1 MQANKQKKN
10 SFFLFIM
17 NYSPCYVYRER
28 YKADILNIMFLN
40 VLTETLTNGYKVE
53 FLFVLSLTCIFL
65 GISII
70 ITKNPI
76 LSVLFL
82 IALFFSVS
90 LYLMLIGLY
99 FMGLSYLLVYVGA
112 ISILFLFILMLIN
125 VRISE
130 LLTEGKNSIPLAI
143 IAVLAFNFSVNRAL
157 PYSVS
162 ALDIISNNILS
173 INRFIQSKIF
183 SDETINVNK
192 TVLNYTVDWVNPLEI
207 ANVKSKSWDT
217 ILVENTHITSIGNI
231 LYTSLFILLIVTSL
245 ILLLAMVGTIVI
257 TIKKSKQNS
266 ISNDNMETA
275 KYSNISAL

>member
-1 MQANKQKKN
+1 
-10 SFFLFIM
+10 
-17 NYSPCYVYRER
+17 
-28 YKADILNIMFLN
+28 MFLN
-40 VLTETLTNGYKVE
+40 VFTETLTNGYKVE
-53 FLFVLSLTCIFL
+53 FLFILSLICIFL

-82 IALFFSVS
+82 IALFFSIS

-99 FMGLSYLLVYVGA
+99 FIGLSYLLVYVGA

-162 ALDIISNNILS
+162 VFDIISNNILS
-173 INRFIQSKIF
+173 INKFIQGKIF
-183 SDETINVNK
+183 SDETTSVNK
-192 TVLNYTVDWVNPLEI
+192 TVLNYTVD
-207 ANVKSKSWDT
+207 
-217 ILVENTHITSIGNI
+217 
-231 LYTSLFILLIVTSL
+231 
-245 ILLLAMVGTIVI
+245 
-257 TIKKSKQNS
+257 
-266 ISNDNMETA
+266 
-275 KYSNISAL
+275 

>member
-1 MQANKQKKN
+1 
-10 SFFLFIM
+10 
-17 NYSPCYVYRER
+17 
-28 YKADILNIMFLN
+28 MFLN
-40 VLTETLTNGYKVE
+40 VFTESLTNGYKVE
-53 FLFVLSLTCIFL
+53 LLSLLSLVCIFL

-82 IALFFSVS
+82 IALFFSIS

-99 FMGLSYLLVYVGA
+99 FIGLSYLLVYVGA

>member
-1 MQANKQKKN
+1 
-10 SFFLFIM
+10 
-17 NYSPCYVYRER
+17 
-28 YKADILNIMFLN
+28 MFLN
-40 VLTETLTNGYKVE
+40 VFTESLTNGYKVE
-53 FLFVLSLTCIFL
+53 LLSLLSLVCIFL

-82 IALFFSVS
+82 IALFFSIS

-99 FMGLSYLLVYVGA
+99 FIGLSYLLVYVGA

-157 PYSVS
+157 PYSISVF
-162 ALDIISNNILS
+162 DVMSNNIVS
-173 INRFIQSKIF
+173 INRFVLGKFF
-183 SDETINVNK
+183 SDETISVNK
-192 TVLNYTVDWVNPLEI
+192 SVLAPNYTVDWVSSIEI

-217 ILVENTHITSIGNI
+217 LLVENTHITSIGNI

-257 TIKKSKQNS
+257 TIKKSKKN
-266 ISNDNMETA
+266 A
-275 KYSNISAL
+275 

>member
-1 MQANKQKKN
+1 
-10 SFFLFIM
+10 
-17 NYSPCYVYRER
+17 
-28 YKADILNIMFLN
+28 MFLN
-40 VLTETLTNGYKVE
+40 VLSETLTNGYKAE
-53 FLFVLSLTCIFL
+53 SLFVLSLLCIFL

-76 LSVLFL
+76 ISVLFL
-82 IALFFSVS
+82 IALFFSIS

-99 FMGLSYLLVYVGA
+99 FIGLSYLLVYVGA

-157 PYSVS
+157 PYSISVF
-162 ALDIISNNILS
+162 DIISNYMVS
-173 INRFIQSKIF
+173 IFRFIQEKIF
-183 SDETINVNK
+183 SEESISANK
-192 TVLNYTVDWVNPLEI
+192 SVLNYTVDWVSPLEI

-217 ILVENTHITSIGNI
+217 LLVENTHITSIGNV

-245 ILLLAMVGTIVI
+245 ILLLAMVGTIII
-257 TIKKSKQNS
+257 TIKKSKKS
-266 ISNDNMETA
+266 I
-275 KYSNISAL
+275 

>member
-1 MQANKQKKN
+1 MGKNNKH
-10 SFFLFIM
+10 
-17 NYSPCYVYRER
+17 REK
-28 YKADILNIMFLN
+28 YKDNILNQMLFN
-40 VLTETLTNGYKVE
+40 VFTETLTNGYKAE
-53 FLFVLSLTCIFL
+53 YLFVLSLICIFL
-65 GISII
+65 GISVI

-82 IALFFSVS
+82 IALFFSIS

-99 FMGLSYLLVYVGA
+99 FIGLSYLLVYVGA

-157 PYSVS
+157 PYSLSVF
-162 ALDIISNNILS
+162 DIISNNIISL
-173 INRFIQSKIF
+173 NKFIQGKIF
-183 SDETINVNK
+183 TDETISVNK
-192 TVLNYTVDWVNPLEI
+192 SFLNYTVDWVSPLEI

-217 ILVENTHITSIGNI
+217 LLVENTHITSIGNI

-257 TIKKSKQNS
+257 TIKKSKKS
-266 ISNDNMETA
+266 S
-275 KYSNISAL
+275 

>member
-1 MQANKQKKN
+1 
-10 SFFLFIM
+10 
-17 NYSPCYVYRER
+17 
-28 YKADILNIMFLN
+28 MFLN
-40 VLTETLTNGYKVE
+40 VFTESLTNGYKVE
-53 FLFVLSLTCIFL
+53 LLSLLSLVCIFL

-82 IALFFSVS
+82 IALFFSIS

-99 FMGLSYLLVYVGA
+99 FIGLSYLLVYVGA

-157 PYSVS
+157 PYSISVF
-162 ALDIISNNILS
+162 DVMSNNIVS
-173 INRFIQSKIF
+173 INRFVLGKFF
-183 SDETINVNK
+183 SDETISVNK
-192 TVLNYTVDWVNPLEI
+192 SVLAPNYTVDWVSSIEI

-217 ILVENTHITSIGNI
+217 LLVENTHITSIGNI
-231 LYTSLFILLIVTSL
+231 MYTSLFILLIVTSL

-257 TIKKSKQNS
+257 TIKKSKKN
-266 ISNDNMETA
+266 A
-275 KYSNISAL
+275 

>member
-1 MQANKQKKN
+1 
-10 SFFLFIM
+10 
-17 NYSPCYVYRER
+17 
-28 YKADILNIMFLN
+28 MFLN
-40 VLTETLTNGYKVE
+40 VLTETLTNGYKAE
-53 FLFVLSLTCIFL
+53 FLFVLSLLCIFL

-76 LSVLFL
+76 ISVLFL
-82 IALFFSVS
+82 IALFFSIS

-99 FMGLSYLLVYVGA
+99 FIGLSYLLVYVGA

-157 PYSVS
+157 PYSISVF
-162 ALDIISNNILS
+162 DIISNNMAS
-173 INRFIQSKIF
+173 MFRFIQGKIF
-183 SDETINVNK
+183 SVESISVNK
-192 TVLNYTVDWVNPLEI
+192 SVLAPNYTVDWLSPLEI

-217 ILVENTHITSIGNI
+217 LLVENSHITSIGNI

-245 ILLLAMVGTIVI
+245 ILLLAMVGTIII
-257 TIKKSKQNS
+257 TIKK
-266 ISNDNMETA
+266 A
-275 KYSNISAL
+275 KKNI

>member
-1 MQANKQKKN
+1 
-10 SFFLFIM
+10 
-17 NYSPCYVYRER
+17 
-28 YKADILNIMFLN
+28 MFLN
-40 VLTETLTNGYKVE
+40 VFTESLTNGYKVE
-53 FLFVLSLTCIFL
+53 LLSLLSLVCIFL

-82 IALFFSVS
+82 IALFFSIS

-99 FMGLSYLLVYVGA
+99 FIGLSYLLVYVGA

-157 PYSVS
+157 PYSISVF
-162 ALDIISNNILS
+162 DVISNNIVS
-173 INRFIQSKIF
+173 INRFILGKFF
-183 SDETINVNK
+183 SDETISVNNS
-192 TVLNYTVDWVNPLEI
+192 VLAPNYTVDWVSPSLSSV

-217 ILVENTHITSIGNI
+217 LLVENTHITSIGNI

-257 TIKKSKQNS
+257 TIKKSKKN
-266 ISNDNMETA
+266 A
-275 KYSNISAL
+275 

>member
-1 MQANKQKKN
+1 MLLTLKKLVMSLIYVFNVLMQANKQKKII
-10 SFFLFIM
+10 FLFIM
-17 NYSPCYVYRER
+17 NYSPFYVYRER
-28 YKADILNIMFLN
+28 YKVDILNIMFLN

-192 TVLNYTVDWVNPLEI
+192 TVLNYTVD
-207 ANVKSKSWDT
+207 
-217 ILVENTHITSIGNI
+217 
-231 LYTSLFILLIVTSL
+231 
-245 ILLLAMVGTIVI
+245 
-257 TIKKSKQNS
+257 
-266 ISNDNMETA
+266 
-275 KYSNISAL
+275 

>member
-1 MQANKQKKN
+1 
-10 SFFLFIM
+10 
-17 NYSPCYVYRER
+17 
-28 YKADILNIMFLN
+28 MFLN
-40 VLTETLTNGYKVE
+40 VFTESLTNGYKVE
-53 FLFVLSLTCIFL
+53 LLSLLSLVCIFL

-82 IALFFSVS
+82 IALFFSIS

-99 FMGLSYLLVYVGA
+99 FIGLSYLLVYVGA

-157 PYSVS
+157 PYSISVF
-162 ALDIISNNILS
+162 DVISNNIVS
-173 INRFIQSKIF
+173 INRFILGKFF
-183 SDETINVNK
+183 SDETISVNK
-192 TVLNYTVDWVNPLEI
+192 SVLAPNYTVDWVSPIEI

-217 ILVENTHITSIGNI
+217 LLVENTHITSIGNI

-257 TIKKSKQNS
+257 TIKKSKKN
-266 ISNDNMETA
+266 A
-275 KYSNISAL
+275 

>member
-1 MQANKQKKN
+1 
-10 SFFLFIM
+10 
-17 NYSPCYVYRER
+17 
-28 YKADILNIMFLN
+28 MFLN
-40 VLTETLTNGYKVE
+40 VYTETLTNGYKAE
-53 FLFVLSLTCIFL
+53 FLFVLSLLCIFL

-70 ITKNPI
+70 ITKNPL
-76 LSVLFL
+76 LSLLFL
-82 IALFFSVS
+82 IALFFSIS

-99 FMGLSYLLVYVGA
+99 FIGLSYLLVYVGA

-143 IAVLAFNFSVNRAL
+143 IAILAFNYSVNRAL

-162 ALDIISNNILS
+162 AFDIISNNILS
-173 INRFIQSKIF
+173 VNKYIQSKLF
-183 SDETINVNK
+183 SYDTLGVNK
-192 TVLNYTVDWVNPLEI
+192 TVFNYTVDWVSPIEI

-257 TIKKSKQNS
+257 TIKKSKKS
-266 ISNDNMETA
+266 S
-275 KYSNISAL
+275 

>member
-1 MQANKQKKN
+1 
-10 SFFLFIM
+10 
-17 NYSPCYVYRER
+17 
-28 YKADILNIMFLN
+28 MFLN
-40 VLTETLTNGYKVE
+40 VFTESLTNGYKVE
-53 FLFVLSLTCIFL
+53 LLSLLSLVCIFL

-82 IALFFSVS
+82 IALFFSIS

-99 FMGLSYLLVYVGA
+99 FIGLSYLLVYVGA

-157 PYSVS
+157 PYSISVF
-162 ALDIISNNILS
+162 DVMSNNIVS
-173 INRFIQSKIF
+173 INRFILGKFF
-183 SDETINVNK
+183 SDETISVNK
-192 TVLNYTVDWVNPLEI
+192 SVLAPNYTVDWVSSIEI

-217 ILVENTHITSIGNI
+217 LLVENTHITSIGNI

-257 TIKKSKQNS
+257 TIKKSKKN
-266 ISNDNMETA
+266 A
-275 KYSNISAL
+275 

>member
-1 MQANKQKKN
+1 
-10 SFFLFIM
+10 
-17 NYSPCYVYRER
+17 
-28 YKADILNIMFLN
+28 MFLN
-40 VLTETLTNGYKVE
+40 VFTETLTNGYKVE
-53 FLFVLSLTCIFL
+53 FLFALSLVSIFL

-82 IALFFSVS
+82 IALFFCIS

-99 FMGLSYLLVYVGA
+99 FIGLSYLLVYVGA

-143 IAVLAFNFSVNRAL
+143 VAVLAFNFSVNRAL
-157 PYSVS
+157 PYSIS
-162 ALDIISNNILS
+162 AFDVISHNIAYVKRLILGNSLTNDNFSVNKSVLQLNISEDWISN
-173 INRFIQSKIF
+173 FG
-183 SDETINVNK
+183 
-192 TVLNYTVDWVNPLEI
+192 I

-257 TIKKSKQNS
+257 TIKNSK
-266 ISNDNMETA
+266 
-275 KYSNISAL
+275 KNI

>member
-1 MQANKQKKN
+1 
-10 SFFLFIM
+10 
-17 NYSPCYVYRER
+17 
-28 YKADILNIMFLN
+28 MFLN
-40 VLTETLTNGYKVE
+40 VYTETLTNGYKAE
-53 FLFVLSLTCIFL
+53 FLFVLSLLCIFL

>member
-1 MQANKQKKN
+1 
-10 SFFLFIM
+10 
-17 NYSPCYVYRER
+17 
-28 YKADILNIMFLN
+28 MFLN
-40 VLTETLTNGYKVE
+40 VFTESLTNGYKVE
-53 FLFVLSLTCIFL
+53 LLSLLSLVCIFL

-82 IALFFSVS
+82 IALFFSIS

-99 FMGLSYLLVYVGA
+99 FIGLSYLLVYVGA

-157 PYSVS
+157 PYSISVF
-162 ALDIISNNILS
+162 DVISNNIVS
-173 INRFIQSKIF
+173 INRFMLGKFF
-183 SDETINVNK
+183 SDETISVNK
-192 TVLNYTVDWVNPLEI
+192 SVLATNYNVDWVSPIEI

-217 ILVENTHITSIGNI
+217 LLVENTHISSIGNI

-257 TIKKSKQNS
+257 TIKKSKKN
-266 ISNDNMETA
+266 A
-275 KYSNISAL
+275 